1 MLTDTPGDPCVD
13 RRPLHLLCIETRDI
27 RSAVIA
33 DALIAA
39 VVISVAGVL
48 LSQQGETR

>member
-13 RRPLHLLCIETRDI
+13 WRHLHLLCFETLDI
-27 RSAVIA
+27 RSDVIA
-33 DALIAA
+33 DSLIPA
-39 VVISVAGVL
+39 VVISVAGEL